1 MVVIFCIRKKFKK
14 IVCKRFQVCYQIIII
29 DAVWFAFLQMTLF
42 IGQLCSWRCYLWI
55 AGKDFEPKDTHTSQY
70 QTKLVK
76 QRVLNCLDILHNYT
90 YILCKCFE
98 FSKLHCSEIISYIG
112 LKFSEIGHYTVRF
125 QWYSVLISWLIGHKM
140 LGLWASEAKK
150 CKQRLAHCWF
160 SNNFMAVGVP
170 VYWVLFTWKL
180 SLL

>member
-1 MVVIFCIRKKFKK
+1 
-14 IVCKRFQVCYQIIII
+14 
-29 DAVWFAFLQMTLF
+29 MTLF

-112 LKFSEIGHYTVRF
+112 LKFSEIGHNDYTVRF
-125 QWYSVLISWLIGHKM
+125 QCYSVLISWLIGH
-140 LGLWASEAKK
+140 
-150 CKQRLAHCWF
+150 F
-160 SNNFMAVGVP
+160 
-170 VYWVLFTWKL
+170 
-180 SLL
+180 SLLIFIICFFLCVCTQVVTHLK